1 METKNTSGSA
11 TKSQQVAETTTK
23 NNPPGDT
30 EEEEGPPLPEDRLEG
45 RDSVEAR
52 LAAWFEKSEWPLRL
66 TQIKAKG
73 YGMTASSDIEHGQ
86 VVMSCPPY
94 VFVPYETRKKNVCAY
109 CFKMFKPDPENV
121 DKSQDIQNKP
131 AKKLPDLPNT
141 DSQTGSKDVT
151 ANKDN
156 TSKESSKEEPTQPKN
171 ENTSSDNIDKG
182 ITTKEDIKE
191 PLASD
196 KDNKDKTDDTN
207 KGDNAVK
214 VAGSDSVTSE
224 KETNKTDNTNK
235 GDNVVKVAGS
245 DSVPSE
251 NKTDN
256 TNKGDNA
263 VKVAGSASVPSDTVK
278 SSMADNKEGANN
290 TSNTKVD
297 ADAEDDDNDTDND
310 DADTDDTDDS
320 DDDEIEEFRP
330 DESRPCSH
338 CAQVWYCSEHC
349 QNLDLE
355 EHSNY
360 ECLAL
365 KNLDVKWAKDYYQYC
380 DDLITDV
387 RLLIRA
393 LNKRQV
399 SIDVQPEEADLDDFT
414 EQYGHLI
421 SNKECYSQDVLLSL
435 RGVAQLVNYL
445 MPEEAQIEEDEL
457 LDIYCKHRV
466 NMFGIWGDAGECL
479 GYGVYPRASFFNH
492 SCWPNV
498 TFYKNK
504 TKRSPYLDFVTVYAI
519 PKDTEV
525 CISYIDISEGLKPR
539 RHTLKDKYFFHC
551 ECDRCSYQEM
561 NPDALDPYYDPQYYT
576 DDNEEDQKK
585 NQNPDNKKKKER
597 FQK

>member
-94 VFVPYETRKKNVCAY
+94 VFVTYETRKKNVCAY

-214 VAGSDSVTSE
+214 VAGSDSV
-224 KETNKTDNTNK
+224 
-235 GDNVVKVAGS
+235 
-245 DSVPSE
+245 
-251 NKTDN
+251 
-256 TNKGDNA
+256 
-263 VKVAGSASVPSDTVK
+263 PSDNVK

-585 NQNPDNKKKKER
+585 KIKTPITRKKRKVPKIKEPLEDNMLFSWFNLNEPL
-597 FQK
+597 